1 MSGSENNN
9 GYFGLPQFGVDRRL
23 LSVQTRLV
31 EASRVGLTV
40 ETLRL
45 NAETLGQIYGVTDMV
60 MAGPA
65 FDEAE
70 YAKMQDYAIAL
81 ASRQIKTADQIQ
93 SLYQSWMKE
102 DGIGKK
108 ETNCGESPRP
118 PKGNQLVKHA
128 SRLSQEGRI
137 DGDGHIKQ
145 LPEGSNTV
153 RNNGSARGGHRRV
166 KTGIIG
172 ERTKAIEEARVAV
185 DGDIEKLQSE
195 LQQWAESDGE

>member
-1 MSGSENNN
+1 M
-9 GYFGLPQFGVDRRL
+9 GVDRRL

-31 EASRVGLTV
+31 EASRVGLTA

-45 NAETLGQIYGVTDMV
+45 NAEVLGRIYGVTDMV

-70 YAKMQDYAIAL
+70 YAKMQEYAIAL
-81 ASRQIKTADQIQ
+81 ASRKITTVEQIQ
-93 SLYQSWMKE
+93 TLYQSWMKE

-128 SRLSQEGRI
+128 SWLGQEGRI

-145 LPEGSNTV
+145 PTDGGGNSVHNSGST
-153 RNNGSARGGHRRV
+153 RRGSRRT
-166 KTGIIG
+166 KTGVIG
-172 ERTKAIEEARVAV
+172 ERTKAIEEARATI
-185 DGDIEKLQSE
+185 DGDLEKLQSE
-195 LQQWAESDGE
+195 LQQWAESVGE